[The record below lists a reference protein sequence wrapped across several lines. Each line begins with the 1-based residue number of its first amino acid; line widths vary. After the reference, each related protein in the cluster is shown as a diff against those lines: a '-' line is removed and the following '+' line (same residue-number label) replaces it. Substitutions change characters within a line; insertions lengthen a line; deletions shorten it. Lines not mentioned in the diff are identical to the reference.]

1 MSTLE
6 TGPKLNWT
14 RDNQMYE
21 RYRVWKK
28 KVEFIFRS
36 ALADSTP
43 KQLVS
48 YLKYWMGDQGIPL
61 IEKWESTGKLDYSNA
76 EETPATEGGRRRI
89 LSSGYKV
96 QTYWD
101 LLDEEFKPKGN
112 KLLSIIELWTCS
124 KQGDKPLNQWLT
136 QVYNLV
142 NICKYPEDSTDRII
156 RDVLIAGCNSNHARD
171 KIIRQG
177 EAVTLNQVI
186 EILQTEELAHST
198 MQQIQGYDKKPTGS
212 IYYQSYEK
220 SKKSKNPS
228 NEQNSSSSSP
238 TGSIYYQSY
247 EKSKKSKN
255 PSNEQNS
262 SSSSPTGSKRKCFR
276 CGEPFSRQHMKE
288 CRAQNV
294 TCNGCGIK
302 GHLKKCCKKS
312 GNFPKDDSNRQ
323 KQSSSTDPSRM
334 NFASTLP
341 QTETEFFD
349 EKGTLKQYI
358 PQNQQQHTGSMYVLK
373 KFQGNPNDDILFSD
387 NGVEIQHS
395 VSDPDPTPIP
405 TPDFPFQE
413 FLLTEVVNQSQK
425 DSYSISDT
433 LVSRECSDSTKKAPT
448 STDFSLKSMQNCSS
462 DEEMAFSRDLTVS
475 TAPTQSSR
483 DSNTISI
490 PDNSAT
496 RKSNPG
502 IHTGITPGIMTDTPS
517 TPTTFPVETDVA
529 EIPEENP
536 VHSSNYR
543 SVIPTDTQALTALQ
557 NLISDDFQAKNTHS
571 TQRKGEETPD
581 TRSDIQDEAF
591 QLIQKIHNQL
601 QQVQWDLQR
610 LHSLHKYKN

>member
-6 TGPKLNWT
+6 TGPKLDWT

-21 RYRVWKK
+21 CYRIWKK
-28 KVEFIFRS
+28 KVEFIFCS

-112 KLLSIIELWTCS
+112 KLLSIIELWTRS

-156 RDVLIAGCNSNHARD
+156 RDVLIVGCNSNHARD

-177 EAVTLNQVI
+177 EAITLNQVI
-186 EILQTEELAHST
+186 EILQAEESAYST
-198 MQQIQGYDKKPTGS
+198 MRQIQDYEKKPTAS
-212 IYYQSYEK
+212 IHYQSYDSR
-220 SKKSKNPS
+220 SKKSKAPS
-228 NEQNSSSSSP
+228 NEQNSSSSP
-238 TGSIYYQSY
+238 TGS
-247 EKSKKSKN
+247 
-255 PSNEQNS
+255 
-262 SSSSPTGSKRKCFR
+262 TGSKRKCFR

-312 GNFPKDDSNRQ
+312 GNFPKDSNRQ
-323 KQSSSTDPSRM
+323 NQFPSTGSGKM

-341 QTETEFFD
+341 QTEAEFFD
-349 EKGTLKQYI
+349 EKGLLKEYR
-358 PQNQQQHTGSMYVLK
+358 PPVQQQQQQQTSGMFVLRK
-373 KFQGNPNDDILFSD
+373 IPITSLTPSSIS
-387 NGVEIQHS
+387 ES
-395 VSDPDPTPIP
+395 VSDPDPVPS
-405 TPDFPFQE
+405 PDFPFQE
-413 FLLTEVVNQSQK
+413 FPLTEVVTQSQI
-425 DSYSISDT
+425 DSSSISDMSDLRET
-433 LVSRECSDSTKKAPT
+433 SNSSRKATK
-448 STDFSLKSMQNCSS
+448 STDLPLQSGLNNRSH
-462 DEEMAFSRDLTVS
+462 EEMRENRDLTVS
-475 TAPTQSSR
+475 DKHTQSSR
-483 DSNTISI
+483 DSSTISI
-490 PDNSAT
+490 SDNSAT
-496 RKSNPG
+496 RES
-502 IHTGITPGIMTDTPS
+502 IPGIMADTPS
-517 TPTTFPVETDVA
+517 IPSTFSVETDVT
-529 EIPEENP
+529 EIPEEIQ
-536 VHSSNYR
+536 VQLSNNR
-543 SVIPTDTQALTALQ
+543 SVMPTDIQALTALQ
-557 NLISDDFQAKNTHS
+557 SLVSDDFQAKNTHS

-581 TRSDIQDEAF
+581 TRPDTSSTQRKGEDIQDETF

>member
-6 TGPKLNWT
+6 SGPKLDWT

-21 RYRVWKK
+21 RYRIWRK
-28 KVEFIFRS
+28 KVEFIFCS

-76 EETPATEGGRRRI
+76 KETPATEGGRRRT
-89 LSSGYKV
+89 LSSGYKI

-112 KLLSIIELWTCS
+112 KLLSIIELWTRS

-136 QVYNLV
+136 QIYNLV

-156 RDVLIAGCNSNHARD
+156 RDVLIVGCNSNHARD

-177 EAVTLNQVI
+177 EAVTLNEVI
-186 EILQTEELAHST
+186 EILQTEESTHST
-198 MQQIQGYDKKPTGS
+198 MQQIQSYDKKSTGS
-212 IYYQSYEK
+212 MYYQTYDSR
-220 SKKSKNPS
+220 SKKSKVS
-228 NEQNSSSSSP
+228 NEQNSSSS
-238 TGSIYYQSY
+238 
-247 EKSKKSKN
+247 
-255 PSNEQNS
+255 
-262 SSSSPTGSKRKCFR
+262 PTGSKKKCFR
-276 CGEPFSRQHMKE
+276 CGENFSRQHMKE
-288 CRAQNV
+288 CRAQDV

-312 GNFPKDDSNRQ
+312 GNFPKDSNRQ
-323 KQSSSTDPSRM
+323 NNQSSSTGPGRM
-334 NFASTLP
+334 NIASTLP
-341 QTETEFFD
+341 HTEADFFD
-349 EKGTLKQYI
+349 EKGLPKQYI
-358 PQNQQQHTGSMYVLK
+358 PQNQQQHTGSMYVLR
-373 KFQGNPNDDILFSD
+373 KFQGNPSGDILFSD

-413 FLLTEVVNQSQK
+413 FPLTEVVKQSQI
-425 DSYSISDT
+425 DISSISDT
-433 LVSRECSDSTKKAPT
+433 SDPRETSNSSRKATK
-448 STDFSLKSMQNCSS
+448 STDLPLQSGLANRSH
-462 DEEMAFSRDLTVS
+462 EEITEYRDLTVS
-475 TAPTQSSR
+475 EMHTQSSR
-483 DSNTISI
+483 DSITIFT

-502 IHTGITPGIMTDTPS
+502 ITTGITTDAPS
-517 TPTTFPVETDVA
+517 TPTTFSEETDVTAIHA
-529 EIPEENP
+529 EIPEKLQI
-536 VHSSNYR
+536 HSSNYR

-557 NLISDDFQAKNTHS
+557 NLISDDFQAKNTPS
-571 TQRKGEETPD
+571 TQRKRED
-581 TRSDIQDEAF
+581 TRSIQRKGEDETF
-591 QLIQKIHNQL
+591 LLIQKIHNQL
-601 QQVQWDLQR
+601 QEVQWDLQR

>member
-6 TGPKLNWT
+6 SGPKLNWT

-21 RYRVWKK
+21 CYRIWRK
-28 KVEFIFRS
+28 KVEFIFCS

-112 KLLSIIELWTCS
+112 KLLSIIELWTRS

-156 RDVLIAGCNSNHARD
+156 RDVLIVGCNSNHARD

-198 MQQIQGYDKKPTGS
+198 MQQLQGYEKKSPAS
-212 IYYQSYEK
+212 IYYQSYDSR
-220 SKKSKNPS
+220 SKKSKTPS
-228 NEQNSSSSSP
+228 NEQNSSSS
-238 TGSIYYQSY
+238 
-247 EKSKKSKN
+247 
-255 PSNEQNS
+255 
-262 SSSSPTGSKRKCFR
+262 TGSKKKCFR
-276 CGEPFSRQHMKE
+276 CGEPFSKQHMKE
-288 CRAQNV
+288 CKAQNV

-312 GNFPKDDSNRQ
+312 GNFPKDSNQ
-323 KQSSSTDPSRM
+323 QNQSSSPTGPGKM
-334 NFASTLP
+334 NIASAVP
-341 QTETEFFD
+341 QIQADFFD
-349 EKGTLKQYI
+349 ERGVLKEYI
-358 PQNQQQHTGSMYVLK
+358 PQNQQQYQHTGSMFVLK
-373 KFQGNPNDDILFSD
+373 KFQGNPSDDILFSD

-395 VSDPDPTPIP
+395 VPDPAPIP
-405 TPDFPFQE
+405 SPDFPFQE
-413 FLLTEVVNQSQK
+413 FPLTEVVSQSQI
-425 DSYSISDT
+425 DSSSISDT
-433 LVSRECSDSTKKAPT
+433 SDPRETSNSSRKATK
-448 STDFSLKSMQNCSS
+448 STDLPLQSGLDSS
-462 DEEMAFSRDLTVS
+462 IHEEMRENRDLTVS
-475 TAPTQSSR
+475 DKHTQSSR
-483 DSNTISI
+483 DSSTISI
-490 PDNSAT
+490 SDNSAT
-496 RKSNPG
+496 RESIP
-502 IHTGITPGIMTDTPS
+502 GITPRIMIDTPS
-517 TPTTFPVETDVA
+517 TPTTFPVETNVT
-529 EIPEENP
+529 EIPEE
-536 VHSSNYR
+536 VQMHSSNYR
-543 SVIPTDTQALTALQ
+543 SVMPTDIQALTVL
-557 NLISDDFQAKNTHS
+557 LDLVSDDFQAKNTHS

-581 TRSDIQDEAF
+581 THPDIQDETF

-601 QQVQWDLQR
+601 QQVQWDL
-610 LHSLHKYKN
+610 

>member
-1 MSTLE
+1 MAMSTLE

-21 RYRVWKK
+21 CYRIWRK
-28 KVEFIFRS
+28 KVEFIFCS

-76 EETPATEGGRRRI
+76 EETPTTEGGRRRI

-112 KLLSIIELWTCS
+112 KLLSIIELWTRS

-156 RDVLIAGCNSNHARD
+156 RDVLIVGCNSKHARD

-186 EILQTEELAHST
+186 EILQAEESAYST
-198 MQQIQGYDKKPTGS
+198 MQQIQGYEKKPPAS
-212 IYYQSYEK
+212 IYYQAYDSR

-228 NEQNSSSSSP
+228 N
-238 TGSIYYQSY
+238 
-247 EKSKKSKN
+247 K
-255 PSNEQNS
+255 QNS

-294 TCNGCGIK
+294 ICNGCGIK

-312 GNFPKDDSNRQ
+312 GNFPKDSNRQ
-323 KQSSSTDPSRM
+323 NQSSSSTGPGKMSI
-334 NFASTLP
+334 ASTTPPL
-341 QTETEFFD
+341 EADFFD
-349 EKGTLKQYI
+349 EKGLLKQYI
-358 PQNQQQHTGSMYVLK
+358 PQNQQQYQHTGSMFVLK
-373 KFQGNPNDDILFSD
+373 KIQDPNNAILLSED
-387 NGVEIQHS
+387 GVEIQHS

-405 TPDFPFQE
+405 TPDLPFQE
-413 FLLTEVVNQSQK
+413 FPLTEVVNQSQIGI
-425 DSYSISDT
+425 SSISDMSDPRET
-433 LVSRECSDSTKKAPT
+433 SNSSRKAIK
-448 STDFSLKSMQNCSS
+448 STDLPLKSGLNSS
-462 DEEMAFSRDLTVS
+462 SHEEMRENRDLTVS

-490 PDNSAT
+490 SDNSAT
-496 RKSNPG
+496 RESSPG
-502 IHTGITPGIMTDTPS
+502 INTGITPGIMTDTPS
-517 TPTTFPVETDVA
+517 TPTTFPVEIDVA
-529 EIPEENP
+529 EIPEEIQM
-536 VHSSNYR
+536 HSSNYR
-543 SVIPTDTQALTALQ
+543 SVIPTDTQALTAL
-557 NLISDDFQAKNTHS
+557 
-571 TQRKGEETPD
+571 
-581 TRSDIQDEAF
+581 
-591 QLIQKIHNQL
+591 
-601 QQVQWDLQR
+601 
-610 LHSLHKYKN
+610 

>member
-1 MSTLE
+1 MAMSTLE
-6 TGPKLNWT
+6 SGPKLDWT

-21 RYRVWKK
+21 RYRIWRK
-28 KVEFIFRS
+28 KVEFIFCS

-76 EETPATEGGRRRI
+76 KETPATDGGRRRA

-112 KLLSIIELWTCS
+112 KLLSIIELWTRS

-136 QVYNLV
+136 QIYNLV

-156 RDVLIAGCNSNHARD
+156 RDVLIVGCNSNHARD

-186 EILQTEELAHST
+186 EILQTEESTHST
-198 MQQIQGYDKKPTGS
+198 MQQIQGYDKKSTGS
-212 IYYQSYEK
+212 IYYQAYDSR

-228 NEQNSSSSSP
+228 NEQNSSSSP
-238 TGSIYYQSY
+238 TGS
-247 EKSKKSKN
+247 
-255 PSNEQNS
+255 
-262 SSSSPTGSKRKCFR
+262 TGSKKKCFR

-288 CRAQNV
+288 CRAQDV
-294 TCNGCGIK
+294 ICNGCGIK

-312 GNFPKDDSNRQ
+312 GNFPKDNSNQ
-323 KQSSSTDPSRM
+323 QNQSPSTGPGKM
-334 NFASTLP
+334 NIASALP
-341 QTETEFFD
+341 QTEADFFD
-349 EKGTLKQYI
+349 EKGLPKQYI
-358 PQNQQQHTGSMYVLK
+358 PQNQQQHIGSMYVLR
-373 KFQGNPNDDILFSD
+373 KFQGNPSGDILFSD
-387 NGVEIQHS
+387 NGVEIQHNTSTS
-395 VSDPDPTPIP
+395 VSDPDPAPIL

-413 FLLTEVVNQSQK
+413 FPLTEVVNQSQI
-425 DSYSISDT
+425 DYYSISDT
-433 LVSRECSDSTKKAPT
+433 SDPRECSNSTKKSPT
-448 STDFSLKSMQNCSS
+448 STDFSLKSVQNCSS

-475 TAPTQSSR
+475 TAPTQSLR
-483 DSNTISI
+483 DSNTIST
-490 PDNSAT
+490 PDNSDT
-496 RKSNPG
+496 RESNPG
-502 IHTGITPGIMTDTPS
+502 IIPRITTGIMTNTPS
-517 TPTTFPVETDVA
+517 TPTTLPVETDVTA
-529 EIPEENP
+529 I
-536 VHSSNYR
+536 HSNNYR

-557 NLISDDFQAKNTHS
+557 NLISDDFQAKNIHS
-571 TQRKGEETPD
+571 TQRKGEETP
-581 TRSDIQDEAF
+581 DEAF

-601 QQVQWDLQR
+601 QEVQWDLQR

>member
-1 MSTLE
+1 MAMSTLE
-6 TGPKLNWT
+6 SGPKLDWT

-21 RYRVWKK
+21 HYRIWRK
-28 KVEFIFRS
+28 KVEFIFCS

-76 EETPATEGGRRRI
+76 KETPATEGGRRRT

-112 KLLSIIELWTCS
+112 KLLSIIELWTRS

-136 QVYNLV
+136 QIYNLV

-156 RDVLIAGCNSNHARD
+156 RDVLIVGCNSNHARD

-177 EAVTLNQVI
+177 EAVTLNEVI
-186 EILQTEELAHST
+186 EILQTEESTHST
-198 MQQIQGYDKKPTGS
+198 MQQIQSYDKKSTGS
-212 IYYQSYEK
+212 IYYQTYDSR
-220 SKKSKNPS
+220 SKKSKVS
-228 NEQNSSSSSP
+228 NEQNSSSS
-238 TGSIYYQSY
+238 
-247 EKSKKSKN
+247 
-255 PSNEQNS
+255 
-262 SSSSPTGSKRKCFR
+262 PTGSKKKCFR
-276 CGEPFSRQHMKE
+276 CGETFSRQHMKE
-288 CRAQNV
+288 CRAQDV

-312 GNFPKDDSNRQ
+312 GNFPKDSNRQ
-323 KQSSSTDPSRM
+323 NNQSSSTGPGRM
-334 NFASTLP
+334 NIASTLP
-341 QTETEFFD
+341 QTEADFFD
-349 EKGTLKQYI
+349 EKGLPKQYI
-358 PQNQQQHTGSMYVLK
+358 PQNQHTGSMYVLR
-373 KFQGNPNDDILFSD
+373 KFQGKPNDDILFSD

-413 FLLTEVVNQSQK
+413 FPLTEVVKQSQI
-425 DSYSISDT
+425 DISSISDT
-433 LVSRECSDSTKKAPT
+433 SDPRETSNSSSKATK
-448 STDFSLKSMQNCSS
+448 STDLPLQSGLANSS
-462 DEEMAFSRDLTVS
+462 HEEMRENRDLTVS
-475 TAPTQSSR
+475 TASTQSVR

-496 RKSNPG
+496 RKSD
-502 IHTGITPGIMTDTPS
+502 TRITTGIMTNTPS
-517 TPTTFPVETDVA
+517 TFSEETDVTATHA
-529 EIPEENP
+529 EIPEELQM
-536 VHSSNYR
+536 HSSNYR
-543 SVIPTDTQALTALQ
+543 SVIPTDTQALTVLQ
-557 NLISDDFQAKNTHS
+557 NLISDDFQAKNTPS
-571 TQRKGEETPD
+571 TQRKREDTCSIQRKGEDET
-581 TRSDIQDEAF
+581 F

-601 QQVQWDLQR
+601 QEVQWDLQR
-610 LHSLHKYKN
+610 LHSLHKYRN

>member
-6 TGPKLNWT
+6 SGPKLDWT

-21 RYRVWKK
+21 RYRIWRK
-28 KVEFIFRS
+28 KVEFIFCS

-76 EETPATEGGRRRI
+76 KETPATEGGRRRT

-112 KLLSIIELWTCS
+112 KLLSIIELWTRS

-136 QVYNLV
+136 QIYNLV

-156 RDVLIAGCNSNHARD
+156 RDVLIVGCNSNHARD

-177 EAVTLNQVI
+177 EAVTLNEVI
-186 EILQTEELAHST
+186 EILQTEESTHST
-198 MQQIQGYDKKPTGS
+198 MQQIQSYDKKSTGS
-212 IYYQSYEK
+212 IYYQTYDSR
-220 SKKSKNPS
+220 SKKSKVS
-228 NEQNSSSSSP
+228 NEQNSSSS
-238 TGSIYYQSY
+238 
-247 EKSKKSKN
+247 
-255 PSNEQNS
+255 
-262 SSSSPTGSKRKCFR
+262 PTGSKKKCFR
-276 CGEPFSRQHMKE
+276 CGENFSRQHMKE
-288 CRAQNV
+288 CRAQDV

-312 GNFPKDDSNRQ
+312 GNFPKDSNRQ
-323 KQSSSTDPSRM
+323 NNQSSSTGPGRM
-334 NFASTLP
+334 NIASTLP
-341 QTETEFFD
+341 QTEADFFD
-349 EKGTLKQYI
+349 EKGLPKQYI
-358 PQNQQQHTGSMYVLK
+358 PQKQHTGSMYVLK
-373 KFQGNPNDDILFSD
+373 KFQGNPNDILFSD

-395 VSDPDPTPIP
+395 VSDPTPIP

-413 FLLTEVVNQSQK
+413 FPLTEVVRQSQI
-425 DSYSISDT
+425 DISSISDT
-433 LVSRECSDSTKKAPT
+433 SDLRETSNSSSKATK
-448 STDFSLKSMQNCSS
+448 STDLPLQSGLKSVLNSS
-462 DEEMAFSRDLTVS
+462 THEEITEYRDLTVS
-475 TAPTQSSR
+475 DKHTQSSR

-496 RKSNPG
+496 RKSD
-502 IHTGITPGIMTDTPS
+502 TRITTGIMTDTPS
-517 TPTTFPVETDVA
+517 TFSEETDATATHA
-529 EIPEENP
+529 EIPEELQI
-536 VHSSNYR
+536 HSNNYR
-543 SVIPTDTQALTALQ
+543 SVIPTDTQALTVLQ
-557 NLISDDFQAKNTHS
+557 NLISDDFQAKNTPS

-581 TRSDIQDEAF
+581 TRSIQRKGEDETF

-601 QQVQWDLQR
+601 QEVQWDLQR
-610 LHSLHKYKN
+610 LHSLHKYRN

>member
-6 TGPKLNWT
+6 TGPKLDWT

-21 RYRVWKK
+21 RYTIWRK
-28 KVEFIFRS
+28 KVEFIFCS

-112 KLLSIIELWTCS
+112 KLLSIIELWTRS

-156 RDVLIAGCNSNHARD
+156 RDVLIVGCNSNHARD

-177 EAVTLNQVI
+177 EAITLNQVI
-186 EILQTEELAHST
+186 EILQAEESAYST
-198 MQQIQGYDKKPTGS
+198 MQQIQGYEKKSPAS
-212 IYYQSYEK
+212 IYYQSYDSR
-220 SKKSKNPS
+220 SKKSKTPS
-228 NEQNSSSSSP
+228 NEQNSSSS
-238 TGSIYYQSY
+238 
-247 EKSKKSKN
+247 
-255 PSNEQNS
+255 
-262 SSSSPTGSKRKCFR
+262 PTGSKKKCFR
-276 CGEPFSRQHMKE
+276 CGEPFSKQHMKE

-312 GNFPKDDSNRQ
+312 GNFPKDSNRQ
-323 KQSSSTDPSRM
+323 NQSPSTGSGKM

-341 QTETEFFD
+341 QTEADFFD
-349 EKGTLKQYI
+349 EKGVLKEYRPSVHFDERVQHQH
-358 PQNQQQHTGSMYVLK
+358 PHQQQHTGSMFVLK
-373 KFQGNPNDDILFSD
+373 KIQDPSNAILFSE
-387 NGVEIQHS
+387 NGVEIQHNTSTS
-395 VSDPDPTPIP
+395 VPDPAPIP
-405 TPDFPFQE
+405 SPDFPFQE
-413 FLLTEVVNQSQK
+413 FPPTEVVSQSQI
-425 DSYSISDT
+425 DFSSISDT
-433 LVSRECSDSTKKAPT
+433 SDPRETSNSSRKATK
-448 STDFSLKSMQNCSS
+448 STDLPLKSGLDSS
-462 DEEMAFSRDLTVS
+462 IHEEMRENRDLTVS
-475 TAPTQSSR
+475 DKHTQSSR
-483 DSNTISI
+483 DSSTISI
-490 PDNSAT
+490 SDNSAT
-496 RKSNPG
+496 RESIPG
-502 IHTGITPGIMTDTPS
+502 INPGIMTDTPS
-517 TPTTFPVETDVA
+517 IPTTFPVEADVA
-529 EIPEENP
+529 EIPEDIQAQ
-536 VHSSNYR
+536 SNR
-543 SVIPTDTQALTALQ
+543 SVLPTDIQALTVLQ
-557 NLISDDFQAKNTHS
+557 SLVSDDFQAKNTHS

-581 TRSDIQDEAF
+581 TRPDIQDETF

>member
-6 TGPKLNWT
+6 SGPKLDWT

-21 RYRVWKK
+21 RYRIWRK
-28 KVEFIFRS
+28 KVEFIFCS

-76 EETPATEGGRRRI
+76 RETPATEGGRRKA
-89 LSSGYKV
+89 LLSGYKL

-112 KLLSIIELWTCS
+112 KLLSIIELWTRS

-136 QVYNLV
+136 QIYNLV

-156 RDVLIAGCNSNHARD
+156 RDVLIVGCNSNHARD

-177 EAVTLNQVI
+177 EAVTLNDVI
-186 EILQTEELAHST
+186 EILQTEESTHST

-212 IYYQSYEK
+212 IYYQTYDSR
-220 SKKSKNPS
+220 SKKSKVS
-228 NEQNSSSSSP
+228 NEQNSSSS
-238 TGSIYYQSY
+238 
-247 EKSKKSKN
+247 
-255 PSNEQNS
+255 
-262 SSSSPTGSKRKCFR
+262 PTGSKKKCFR
-276 CGEPFSRQHMKE
+276 CGETFSRQHMKE
-288 CRAQNV
+288 CRAQDII
-294 TCNGCGIK
+294 CNGCGIK

-312 GNFPKDDSNRQ
+312 GNFPKDSNRQ
-323 KQSSSTDPSRM
+323 NQSSSTGPGKM
-334 NFASTLP
+334 NIASAVS
-341 QTETEFFD
+341 QADFFD
-349 EKGTLKQYI
+349 EKGILKEYT
-358 PQNQQQHTGSMYVLK
+358 PQNQHTGSMYVLK
-373 KFQGNPNDDILFSD
+373 KFQGSPNDDILFSD

-395 VSDPDPTPIP
+395 VPGPDPTPIP

-413 FLLTEVVNQSQK
+413 FPLTEVVKQSQI
-425 DSYSISDT
+425 DISSISDT
-433 LVSRECSDSTKKAPT
+433 SDLRETSNSSRKATK
-448 STDFSLKSMQNCSS
+448 STDLPLQSGLANRSH
-462 DEEMAFSRDLTVS
+462 EEMRGNRDLTVS

-490 PDNSAT
+490 SENSAT
-496 RKSNPG
+496 RESNPG
-502 IHTGITPGIMTDTPS
+502 IDTRITTGIMTDTPS
-517 TPTTFPVETDVA
+517 TDVTAIHA
-529 EIPEENP
+529 EISERLQM
-536 VHSSNYR
+536 HSSNYR

-557 NLISDDFQAKNTHS
+557 NLISDDFQAKNTPS
-571 TQRKGEETPD
+571 TQRKRED
-581 TRSDIQDEAF
+581 TRPIQRKGEDETL

-601 QQVQWDLQR
+601 QEVQWDLQR